1 MKQSSGIIVRCNNR
15 ILVCK
20 RSSENTEGGKWAIP
34 MGGIEEGERPEDAA
48 YREFHEEMGVEIDGG
63 LQSLG
68 YINRYNKQGG
78 LKSVLH
84 LFMYETNDELI
95 PNLELAMDG
104 HEHTECGY
112 KTKEEIENL
121 YMSDSIKEAI
131 LKKLQ

>member
-1 MKQSSGIIVRCNNR
+1 MKQSSGIIVKCNNR
-15 ILVCK
+15 ILVCQ
-20 RSSENTEGGKWAIP
+20 RSTENSEGGKWAIP

-48 YREFHEEMGVEIDGG
+48 YREFHEEMGVEIEGG

-78 LKSVLH
+78 LKSILY

-112 KTKEEIENL
+112 MTKEQIEGL

>member
-1 MKQSSGIIVRCNNR
+1 MKKSSGVIIKSNNR

-20 RSSENTEGGKWAIP
+20 RSTENSEGGKWAIP
-34 MGGIEEGERPEDAA
+34 MGGIEEGETPEHAA
-48 YREFHEEMGVEIDGG
+48 YREFYEEMGVEIDGG
-63 LQSLG
+63 LQTLG

-78 LKSVLH
+78 LKSILY
-84 LFMYETNDELI
+84 LFMYETNDEII
-95 PNLELAMDG
+95 PDLESAKDG

-112 KTKEEIENL
+112 MTKEEIEEL

>member
-1 MKQSSGIIVRCNNR
+1 MKKSSGVIIKSNNR

-20 RSSENTEGGKWAIP
+20 RSTENSEGGKWALP
-34 MGGIEEGERPEDAA
+34 MGGIEEGETSEQAA

-63 LQSLG
+63 LQALG

-78 LKSVLH
+78 LKSILY
-84 LFMYETNDELI
+84 LFMYETNDEIVPDLD
-95 PNLELAMDG
+95 LAMDG
-104 HEHTECGY
+104 HEHSECGY
-112 KTKEEIENL
+112 MTREEIEGL